1 MTRPAKPFGTVRA
14 AFAAEEARCQ
24 QILARATPPEAMG
37 AAPIAP
43 ARGTMHLQP
52 NYEATRGGLRRVDG
66 AHWETACRLR
76 IMNAQ
81 ALARHA
87 SRTPDAPFAPPF
99 TEGQIAIAGLYRAL
113 SMSRAAGGVK
123 CSSLEAGRGGSGS
136 GVFIDRFIDQGTQL
150 KVMWDAI
157 GLGLA
162 LSPAQHMDRDN
173 ARRPIVLRHLV
184 DRVILLDQDLTEV
197 ARAYGWAKKTETLR
211 TLRDALKAVLDRM
224 QGYPDHHPT
233 K

>member
-1 MTRPAKPFGTVRA
+1 MTRPAKPFATVRTDLA
-14 AFAAEEARCQ
+14 LEQARCQ
-24 QILARATPPEAMG
+24 QILTRAAPPEAMS

-43 ARGTMHLQP
+43 ARGTMHLQA

-81 ALARHA
+81 AATRHA

-99 TEGQIAIAGLYRAL
+99 TEGQIAIASLYRTL
-113 SMSRAAGGVK
+113 SMARDAGGVK

-136 GVFIDRFIDQGTQL
+136 GVFIDRFIDQGARL
-150 KVMWDAI
+150 KALWSAI
-157 GLGLA
+157 GIGLA
-162 LSPAQHMDRDN
+162 LSPRSHMDRDN
-173 ARRPIVLRHLV
+173 ARRPLTCRQLV

-197 ARAYGWAKKTETLR
+197 SRAAGWAKKTETLAA
-211 TLRDALKAVLDRM
+211 LRDALKACLDRM
-224 QGYPDHHPT
+224 QGYPDPRAT

>member
-1 MTRPAKPFGTVRA
+1 MTRPAKPFATVRTDLA
-14 AFAAEEARCQ
+14 LEQARCQ
-24 QILARATPPEAMG
+24 TILTRAAPPEAMA
-37 AAPIAP
+37 AAPVAP

-81 ALARHA
+81 AASRHA

-99 TEGQIAIAGLYRAL
+99 TEGQIAMAGLYRAL
-113 SMSRAAGGVK
+113 SMSRDAGGVK

-136 GVFIDRFIDQGTQL
+136 GVFIDRFIDQGNRL
-150 KVMWDAI
+150 KALWDAI

-162 LSPAQHMDRDN
+162 LSPRDHMDRDN
-173 ARRPIVLRHLV
+173 ARRPITLRQLV
-184 DRVILLDQDLTEV
+184 DRVILLDQDLTKV
-197 ARAYGWAKKTETLR
+197 AAAYGWAKKTETLR
-211 TLRDALKAVLDRM
+211 ALRDALRLVLDRM
-224 QGYPDHHPT
+224 QGYLDQ
-233 K
+233 